1 VTVRRVSG
9 SGLIDQLQRSH
20 QFVLGVLVSVL
31 LLSVATSGYLILLS
45 QPRLTAYVELA
56 REARDAYEGMLDQET
71 GLRAWLATDDGRF
84 LQPYAAGRAHTDSA
98 ARELVAARQDNPE
111 VADHV
116 MSMLVTRQ
124 RWEVWATRA
133 ASTRYSVAD
142 RVNGTLTR
150 FLLRGK
156 GLFDVYRRAEARS
169 TDQIKALRTKALARQ
184 RTALIAVLVSF
195 VLLVGASAAW
205 TIRRRRQLHML
216 IVRPVRSLR
225 QTIAALRTGDL
236 TVRTPATAVPELE
249 EIGQALG
256 ALASEL
262 EAAQVAAAIREERLA
277 VQARRLQTVV
287 TVGREITGSLSVRYV
302 SGTIT
307 SASTQLLGVP
317 TALWLPREDD
327 QFVVGGSSH
336 VAGDVRPGPSAPSPL
351 VEEAA
356 ASARKVTGARVS
368 AYPLILAGRVTA
380 VLEAVAV
387 SVDPDTEQVLDAL
400 LSTAAAALESA
411 HLHSTA
417 RAQAD
422 LDALTGLPNRRRFE
436 GDIEAEWERCR
447 RYGRPMSVVML
458 DLDHFKILNDE
469 HGHVLGDEV
478 LRNVGIAVS
487 DVLRT
492 TDVAFRYGG
501 EEFVVLLQETG
512 LEEAATAAERL
523 RAAVARVSL
532 SEYPGVTVTASVG
545 VAARRSNM
553 SHYTELV
560 VQADRALY
568 KAKRLGR
575 NRVCAFGLPP
585 RQRLVQ
591 PRGRPEVGDEAAQ

>member
-1 VTVRRVSG
+1 
-9 SGLIDQLQRSH
+9 
-20 QFVLGVLVSVL
+20 
-31 LLSVATSGYLILLS
+31 
-45 QPRLTAYVELA
+45 
-56 REARDAYEGMLDQET
+56 
-71 GLRAWLATDDGRF
+71 
-84 LQPYAAGRAHTDSA
+84 
-98 ARELVAARQDNPE
+98 
-111 VADHV
+111 
-116 MSMLVTRQ
+116 
-124 RWEVWATRA
+124 
-133 ASTRYSVAD
+133 
-142 RVNGTLTR
+142 
-150 FLLRGK
+150 
-156 GLFDVYRRAEARS
+156 
-169 TDQIKALRTKALARQ
+169 
-184 RTALIAVLVSF
+184 
-195 VLLVGASAAW
+195 
-205 TIRRRRQLHML
+205 ML

-356 ASARKVTGARVS
+356 ASARKVAGARVS

-469 HGHVLGDEV
+469 HGHALGDEV

-575 NRVCAFGLPP
+575 NRVSAFGLPP